1 MLLIRRRWLLPTFCA
16 ACLIVIWYQLEAE
29 TLNATRRHHDIA
41 KTLPIHWK
49 KQREH
54 YPVTS
59 FISLPTGVP
68 IVIPK
73 IQRQTFDSE
82 SPEEKSTR
90 ESRLQAVVSSFQ
102 HSWAGYKEHAW
113 LQDELAP
120 VSGTSH
126 TSFGGWGATLFDTL
140 DTLWILGMRNEFE
153 DAVRAVGQIDF
164 TILQMTTLNLFETTI
179 RYLGGLLGA
188 YDVSEGKY
196 DLLLKKAVELGEILY
211 AAFDTPNRMPVTRWD
226 WTELADLMIYLTGKP
241 QVAHET
247 TLVAEI
253 GSLSLEFTRLSQ
265 LTNDPKY
272 FDAIQ
277 RITDAFDEGQNKT
290 LVPGMWPIVIDA
302 AVLSFTKAG
311 TFTLGGMADSLYEYL
326 PKQHLMLGGLTPQY
340 RNMYRKSLDVIKR
353 YLLFRPLTKEKKD
366 ILFSGDFWRNALNH
380 PVLEPKGQHLTCFTG
395 GMVGIGAR
403 IFETPED
410 LVIARKL
417 VDGCIWAYESQV
429 TGLMPEVFYLTACRD
444 PDHCEWEE
452 VQWHKGIF
460 DKQKKEGETSLLS
473 SAEEVQQH
481 IQRERLEPGFTKVA
495 DSRYILR
502 PEAIES
508 IFVLYRITGDE
519 TLRDAAWRMFQAIEA
534 QTHTDFANAA
544 ISDVTRQQSQKFDS
558 MESFWLA
565 ETLKYFYLI
574 FSDPNV
580 VSLDEYVLFV
590 LLQPRNCYLMLT
602 GPFTGIQ
609 KHIHLRGGHKTVSS
623 WSSESYDPLNQVRRK
638 LVGKDEA
645 ISI

>member
-29 TLNATRRHHDIA
+29 TLSNTRHHHD
-41 KTLPIHWK
+41 KSRNLPIHWK
-49 KQREH
+49 KQQEH

-59 FISLPTGVP
+59 FIPLPSGAP
-68 IVIPK
+68 MVIPK

-82 SPEEKSTR
+82 NAEEKATR

-120 VSGTSH
+120 VSGAFH
-126 TSFGGWGATLFDTL
+126 TSFGGWGATLVDTL
-140 DTLWILGMRNEFE
+140 DTLWILGMKTEFE
-153 DAVRAVGQIDF
+153 DAVRAIGQIDF
-164 TILQMTTLNLFETTI
+164 TVLQMTTLNLFETTI

-188 YDVSEGKY
+188 YDISEGKY
-196 DLLLKKAVELGEILY
+196 DILLEKAIELGEMLY

-226 WTELADLMIYLTGKP
+226 WPGYLTGKP
-241 QVAHET
+241 QTAHET

-277 RITDAFDEGQNKT
+277 RITDAFDQGQNKT
-290 LVPGMWPIVIDA
+290 LLPGMWPIVIDA
-302 AVLSFTKAG
+302 AALSFTKAS

-340 RNMYRKSLDVIKR
+340 RNMYQKSLDVIKTN
-353 YLLFRPLTKEKKD
+353 LLFRPLIKDKKD
-366 ILFSGDFWRNALNH
+366 ILFSGDYWRNTLNQA
-380 PVLEPKGQHLTCFTG
+380 VLEPKGQHLTCFTG
-395 GMVGIGAR
+395 GMVGIGAKV
-403 IFETPED
+403 FETPED
-410 LVIARKL
+410 LAIARKL
-417 VDGCIWAYESQV
+417 VDGCIWAYQSQV
-429 TGLMPEVFYLTACRD
+429 TGLMPEVFYLAACRD
-444 PDHCEWEE
+444 QGHCEWDEK
-452 VQWHKGIF
+452 QWHKGIF
-460 DKQKKEGETSLLS
+460 DQQKKEDSPS
-473 SAEEVQQH
+473 SMSSSEQVQRH
-481 IQRERLEPGFTKVA
+481 IQRERLEPGFTKIA

-508 IFVLYRITGDE
+508 IFILYRITGDE
-519 TLRDAAWRMFQAIEA
+519 TLRDAAWQMFQAIEK
-534 QTHTDFANAA
+534 QTRTDLANAA
-544 ISDVTRQQSQKFDS
+544 ISDVTQQLSQKFDS

-574 FSDPNV
+574 FSDPSV
-580 VSLDEYVLFV
+580 VSLDDYVL
-590 LLQPRNCYLMLT
+590 NT
-602 GPFTGIQ
+602 EA
-609 KHIHLRGGHKTVSS
+609 H
-623 WSSESYDPLNQVRRK
+623 PLKRPT
-638 LVGKDEA
+638 
-645 ISI
+645 